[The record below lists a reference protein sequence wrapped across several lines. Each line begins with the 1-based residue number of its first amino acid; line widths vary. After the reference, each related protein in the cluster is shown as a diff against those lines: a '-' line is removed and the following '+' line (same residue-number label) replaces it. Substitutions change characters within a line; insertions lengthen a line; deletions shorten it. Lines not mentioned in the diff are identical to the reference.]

1 MVFALTAILV
11 ASVIATPAFAQ
22 SPILVSTDM
31 PSYND
36 GDTIMVSGTVSDLLS
51 GYQISI
57 QIFEPEFGNIVYVN
71 QFGVGADKKYNHQLT
86 AGGPGWFSAG
96 EYKVVV
102 TYGTQNRVA
111 ETTFDFSG
119 SSTTPRGKSIDVEGF
134 LVGYKITGGNVVSI
148 TPDVDSSSLVI
159 VISTTSD
166 GELIITLP
174 RELADAK
181 LNGCEG
187 DDDDFFVLVD
197 FEEVDFDETKT
208 STDRTLTIK
217 FPQGAEEIEI
227 IGTCVVPEFG
237 AIAALILA
245 VAIISIIV
253 VSAKSR
259 LSIIPRY

>member
-57 QIFEPEFGNIVYVN
+57 QIFEPEFGNIVYIN
-71 QFGVGADKKYNHQLT
+71 QFGVGSDKTYSHQLT

-102 TYGTQNRVA
+102 TYGTENRVA

-119 SSTTPRGKSIDVEGF
+119 SSTTPKGKSIDVEGF

-148 TPDVDSSSLVI
+148 TPDVDSKSLII
-159 VISTTSD
+159 VITTTSD
-166 GELIITLP
+166 GELTITLP
-174 RELADAK
+174 RALIDAV
-181 LNGCEG
+181 LENG
-187 DDDDFFVLVD
+187 DDDEFFVLVD
-197 FEEVDFDETKT
+197 LEESDFDETKT
-208 STDRTLTIK
+208 STDRTLTIQ

-227 IGTCVVPEFG
+227 IGTFVIPEFG

-253 VSAKSR
+253 VSAKTR
-259 LSIIPRY
+259 LSLIPRY

>member
-1 MVFALTAILV
+1 MVYALAAILV

-22 SPILVSTDM
+22 SPILVTTDK

-57 QIFEPEFGNIVYVN
+57 QIFEPEFGNIVYIN
-71 QFGVGADKKYNHQLT
+71 QFGVGSDKKYNHQLT

-96 EYKVVV
+96 AYKVVV
-102 TYGTQNRVA
+102 TYGTEKRVA

-119 SSTTPRGKSIDVEGF
+119 SSTTPKGKSINVAGF
-134 LVGYKITGGNVVSI
+134 MVGYKIIGGNVVSI
-148 TPDVDSSSLVI
+148 TPDVDSNSLII
-159 VISTTSD
+159 VITTTSD
-166 GELIITLP
+166 GELTITLP
-174 RELADAK
+174 RGLIDAVLA
-181 LNGCEG
+181 NG
-187 DDDDFFVLVD
+187 DDDEFFVLVD
-197 FEEVDFDETKT
+197 QEEVNFDEAKT

-217 FPQGAEEIEI
+217 FPHGAEEIEI
-227 IGTCVVPEFG
+227 IGTFVIPEFG

-253 VSAKSR
+253 VSAKTR
-259 LSIIPRY
+259 LSLIPRY